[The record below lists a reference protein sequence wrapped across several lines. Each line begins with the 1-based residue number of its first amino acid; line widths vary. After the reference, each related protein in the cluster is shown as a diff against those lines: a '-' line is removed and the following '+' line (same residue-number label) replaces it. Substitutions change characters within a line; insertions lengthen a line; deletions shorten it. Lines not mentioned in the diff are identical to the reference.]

1 MKVYLKLNGIKT
13 SKNVSE
19 AKDIMNKSIEEG
31 NIITFDEALNMVGET
46 FDTETK
52 EVYPSRLEN
61 EFYNVVNRIYKALD
75 RKTNRDKI
83 VDTSGNKNISLLVVM
98 MVLVWT
104 GINIKPSMMM
114 ENGFMSV
121 LGVSIWVV
129 MGLVILLF
137 LSVSL
142 VKGLIT
148 NKRNTKTIVKFTNFF
163 NLIWISAFI
172 FFPVVSI
179 MGPYLLRNPYQL
191 LAYIIG
197 LIIIV
202 ILTMFS
208 IYMPKRTEFGNDM
221 LEKSRG
227 FVNFM
232 KTCTKEE
239 IESILVNNP
248 NYMYDILP
256 YAYSLNIYGEWLQ
269 KFRVV
274 NVSELPIWYET
285 DMNYTKDTFATSLT
299 EMLNLYS
306 NIMTTYS
313 QETSY

>member
-19 AKDIMNKSIEEG
+19 AKDIMNKSIEDG

-75 RKTNRDKI
+75 RKINRDKI

-98 MVLVWT
+98 MVLVWI
-104 GINIKPSMMM
+104 GVNIKPAMIM
-114 ENGFMSV
+114 EDGLVQV
-121 LGVSIWVV
+121 LSISIWVV
-129 MGLVILLF
+129 IGLVILLF
-137 LSVSL
+137 FSVSL

-148 NKRNTKTIVKFTNFF
+148 DKRNTKTIVKFTNFF
-163 NLIWISAFI
+163 TLILMSAFT
-172 FFPVVSI
+172 FFPVVKI

-208 IYMPKRTEFGNDM
+208 IYMPKRTKFGNDM

-285 DMNYTKDTFATSLT
+285 DMNYTKDIFATSLT

-306 NIMTTYS
+306 NIMTTHS

>member
-19 AKDIMNKSIEEG
+19 AKDIMNKSIEDG

-98 MVLVWT
+98 MVLVWI

>member
-19 AKDIMNKSIEEG
+19 AKDIMNKSIEDG

-75 RKTNRDKI
+75 RKINRDKI

-98 MVLVWT
+98 MVLVWI

-179 MGPYLLRNPYQL
+179 MGPYLLRNTYQL

-256 YAYSLNIYGEWLQ
+256 YAYSLNIYEDWLHN
-269 KFRVV
+269 FRSV
-274 NVSELPIWYET
+274 NVPELPTWYET

>member
-19 AKDIMNKSIEEG
+19 SKDIMNKSIEDG

-75 RKTNRDKI
+75 RKINRDKI

-98 MVLVWT
+98 MVLVWI

-221 LEKSRG
+221 LEKSKG

-239 IESILVNNP
+239 IESIMVNNP

-256 YAYSLNIYGEWLQ
+256 YAYSLNIYEDWLHN
-269 KFRVV
+269 FRSV
-274 NVSELPIWYET
+274 NVPELPTWYET

>member
-19 AKDIMNKSIEEG
+19 AKDIMNKSIEDG
-31 NIITFDEALNMVGET
+31 NIITFDEALNMVGQT
-46 FDTETK
+46 FDTETR
-52 EVYPSRLEN
+52 EVYPSKIEKD
-61 EFYNVVNRIYKALD
+61 FYNVIDRIHKAID
-75 RKTNRDKI
+75 RKTNREKI
-83 VDTSGNKNISLLVVM
+83 IDTSGNKNISLLVIM
-98 MVLVWT
+98 MFLVWI

-114 ENGFMSV
+114 EDGLV
-121 LGVSIWVV
+121 GIVGVSIWVAI
-129 MGLVILLF
+129 GLIILLF
-137 LSVSL
+137 LSTSL
-142 VKGLIT
+142 LKGVIRD
-148 NKRNTKTIVKFTNFF
+148 KRNTKTIVKIMNIF
-163 NLIWISAFI
+163 NLIWLVGFV
-172 FFPVVSI
+172 FFPVVCV

-221 LEKSRG
+221 LEKSKG

-232 KTCTKEE
+232 TTCTKEE
-239 IESILVNNP
+239 IESIMVNNP

-256 YAYSLNIYGEWLQ
+256 YAYSLNIYEDWLHN
-269 KFRVV
+269 FRSV
-274 NVSELPIWYET
+274 NVPELPTWYET